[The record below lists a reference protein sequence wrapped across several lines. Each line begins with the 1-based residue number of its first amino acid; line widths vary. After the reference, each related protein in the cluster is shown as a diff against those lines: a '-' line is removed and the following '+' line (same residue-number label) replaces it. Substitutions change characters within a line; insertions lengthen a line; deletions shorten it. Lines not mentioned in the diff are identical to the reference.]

1 MLFTSLE
8 FVFLFLPITLLG
20 YYLLC
25 RSARNL
31 WLLIASIVFYAWGEP
46 KFVLVMLASIIFNYF
61 AALFISFLTGKNKKR
76 VLITAIILN
85 LILIFV
91 YKYANFVT
99 SVTRSIFPS
108 WQGIIPQT
116 SFILPIGI
124 SFFTFQSI
132 SYIIDVYRGVKVQK
146 NLINMALYIAMFP
159 QLIAGPIVR
168 YETVAQQISYRKE
181 SLSLFASGV
190 ERFLIGFAKKMLLA
204 NVFASTADKYFGTS
218 ELSICGAW
226 LGAVCYTFQIFFDF
240 SGYSDMAIGLGR
252 MFGFEFLENF
262 NYPYISRSVTEFWR
276 RWHMSLGSWFRDYLY
291 FPLGGSRVSTKTRLV
306 FNLSIVWFATGV
318 WHGANWTFI
327 LWGVL
332 YGILIIL
339 EKLFDLPRHI
349 DKNRASGIVGWFFT
363 MFFVIIGWVLFR
375 SDTIGYAWQYL
386 SSMIGIASNC
396 FIDDK
401 TYFELGEIYLVLIAG
416 IVASIPWISFVK
428 EKLSKYSLLLEALQ
442 IVGLCFLCLFFLV
455 GISYLAMNAHNP
467 FIYFNF

>member
-8 FVFLFLPITLLG
+8 FLFLFLPITLLG

-61 AALFISFLTGKNKKR
+61 AAFFISFLTGKNKKR

-99 SVTRSIFPS
+99 STARSIFPG
-108 WQGIIPQT
+108 WHGIIPQT

-181 SLSLFASGV
+181 SLSLFTSGV

-204 NVFASTADKYFGTS
+204 NLFAVTADKYFGTD

-252 MFGFEFLENF
+252 IFGFEFLENF
-262 NYPYISRSVTEFWR
+262 NYPYISRTITEFWR

-332 YGILIIL
+332 YGILIIF
-339 EKLFDLPRHI
+339 EKLFDLPRRI
-349 DKNRASGIVGWFFT
+349 DKNRALGIVGWFFT

-375 SDTIGYAWQYL
+375 SDTLGYAWQYL
-386 SSMIGIASNC
+386 RSMFGIGGNR

-401 TYFELGEIYLVLIAG
+401 TFFEFREIFVVLIVG
-416 IVASIPWISFVK
+416 IMTSIPWISFIK
-428 EKLSKYSLLLEALQ
+428 GKQYPLLLRFLQ
-442 IVGLCFLCLFFLV
+442 ILGFAFLGGLFLV
-455 GISYLAMNAHNP
+455 GISYLTMNAHNP